1 MELLPVSEPVTK
13 EQYEFYRSLYDEEE
27 QTSVQLEGRSKVYL
41 GVVSAIL
48 AAILFKADDARK
60 TADALHIPWELLLLE
75 ALAMTLA
82 LLVVLWALRFRDY
95 QAVSDGLEL
104 LEKDYD
110 DWPTNE
116 QFYEGRLA
124 DYAEA
129 STENRRINME
139 TARLLAVASWLMAS
153 GILMLLATVALAVW
167 RNR

>member
-1 MELLPVSEPVTK
+1 MSEPVTK

-27 QTSVQLEGRSKVYL
+27 RTSVQLEGRSKVYL

-48 AAILFKADDARK
+48 AAILFKADEARK

-95 QAVSDGLEL
+95 QAVSDGLDLVER
-104 LEKDYD
+104 DSN

-116 QFYEGRLA
+116 KFYAGRIT

-129 STENRRINME
+129 STENRKINRE
-139 TARLLAVASWLMAS
+139 TAVLLALASWLMSS
-153 GILMLLATVALAVW
+153 GILILLAMVMVAIW

>member
-1 MELLPVSEPVTK
+1 MSEPVTK

-27 QTSVQLEGRSKVYL
+27 RTSVQLEGRSKVYL

-48 AAILFKADDARK
+48 AAILFKADEARK

-82 LLVVLWALRFRDY
+82 LLVVLRALRFRDY
-95 QAVSDGLEL
+95 QAVCDGAL
-104 LEKDYD
+104 LIEKDSV
-110 DWPTNE
+110 DWPSNDR
-116 QFYEGRLA
+116 FYGERVT

-129 STENRRINME
+129 STENRSINRE
-139 TARLLAVASWLMAS
+139 TATLLAVASWLVSS
-153 GILMLLATVALAVW
+153 GILVLLGIVIVAIW

>member
-1 MELLPVSEPVTK
+1 VSEPVTK

-27 QTSVQLEGRSKVYL
+27 RTSVQLEGRSKVYL

-95 QAVSDGLEL
+95 QAVSDGVEL
-104 LEKDYD
+104 FDRD
-110 DWPTNE
+110 SDNWPSNE
-116 QFYEGRLA
+116 EFYEERVA

-129 STENRRINME
+129 STENKRINTQ
-139 TARLLAVASWLMAS
+139 TARLLAVASWLISS
-153 GILMLLATVALAVW
+153 GILVLLAMVTIALW

>member
-1 MELLPVSEPVTK
+1 MREPVTK

-27 QTSVQLEGRSKVYL
+27 RTSLQLEGRSKVYL

-48 AAILFKADDARK
+48 AAILFKADEARK

-104 LEKDYD
+104 IERDSK
-110 DWPTNE
+110 DWPSNE
-116 QFYEGRLA
+116 KFYEERAA

-129 STENRRINME
+129 STENRRINRE
-139 TARLLAVASWLMAS
+139 TAVLLAVASWLMSS
-153 GILMLLATVALAVW
+153 GILVLLTMVVVAIW